1 MSTATGGTGST
12 GLGETY
18 PPMGT
23 TPPSPD
29 HHQENAGP
37 GSLGEIISNISGDL
51 STLVRQELELAKA
64 ELTESASRAG
74 KGAGLLGGAGI
85 AAHLVLVFLSITA
98 WFALDNLLHHLAW
111 SALIVTAV
119 WAIIAAVL
127 ASVGRRQL
135 KTVTGIPRTVETAK
149 HVPAALKGNEDPS

>member
-1 MSTATGGTGST
+1 MSTAAGGT
-12 GLGETY
+12 GLGEPGPASGTGTY
-18 PPMGT
+18 SLG
-23 TPPSPD
+23 D
-29 HHQENAGP
+29 HQDGAGPGP
-37 GSLGEIISNISGDL
+37 GSLGEIISNISTDL

-64 ELTESASRAG
+64 EVTESATRAG
-74 KGAGLLGGAGI
+74 KGAGMLAGAGV

-111 SALIVTAV
+111 SALIVTVV

-127 ASVGRRQL
+127 ASMGRRQL